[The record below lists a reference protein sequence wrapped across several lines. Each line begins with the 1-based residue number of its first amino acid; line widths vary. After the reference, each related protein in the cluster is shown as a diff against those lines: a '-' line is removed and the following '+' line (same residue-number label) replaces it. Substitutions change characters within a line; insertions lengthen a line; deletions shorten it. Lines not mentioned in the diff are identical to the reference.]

1 MKKIKLLISG
11 YYGFGNLGDEL
22 ILSSMLKELRG
33 FEVAVLYHRSPV
45 TGHRSPVRMVER
57 SSFFKVIREVS
68 RTDLLI
74 SGGGGLFQ
82 DTTGFFSLLYYLSI
96 IVLALILRKPVILYG
111 VGIGPLR
118 RRISRWPVKMMLN
131 RVLAIMA
138 RDRSSLDLLRE
149 LAIDKPEIYLTA
161 DPALSLLGHPPIRDK
176 DGLRIA
182 FCLREWNGLEEAA
195 IVQTGNRLTEK
206 FKAEI
211 VFLPFHPSLDLE
223 LCERVREKIKGAVL
237 IEPSKEEALEII
249 SGFDLLVGMRLHS
262 LILAALARVPMIG
275 LSYDPKVGSFLEE
288 VGQPA
293 LRVEDLTSQRLIEKI
308 GEVLQR
314 KALYRQRLKEVMPGL
329 QKRSLQNGK
338 LVRELS
344 ETYLAPMTKILTI
357 ILFLC

>member
-1 MKKIKLLISG
+1 MRKVRLLISG

-22 ILSSMLKELRG
+22 ILGSMLKELRG
-33 FEVAVLYHRSPV
+33 FEVTVLYHQSPV
-45 TGHRSPVRMVER
+45 TSHQSPVRMVER
-57 SSFFKVIREVS
+57 SSFFKLIREAS

-96 IVLALILRKPVILYG
+96 IALALILRKPVILYG

-118 RRISRWPVKMMLN
+118 RRMSRWLVKRILN
-131 RVLAIMA
+131 RTSGIMV
-138 RDRSSLDLLRE
+138 RDRTSLELLKGLRV
-149 LAIDKPEIYLTA
+149 DKPEIYLTA
-161 DPALSLLGHPPIRDK
+161 DPVLSLEPPPIKDR
-176 DGLRIA
+176 DGLRVA

-195 IVQTGNRLTEK
+195 IVQAANRLTEK

-223 LCERVREKIKGAVL
+223 LCERVRWKIKGAVL
-237 IEPSKEEALEII
+237 IEPSKEKALEII

-293 LRVEDLTSQRLIEKI
+293 LRIEDLTSQRLIEKI